1 MAEHKLSIPTLFPK
15 NKNNKSSSTHSSP
28 TKLFHTSSPTHSLL
42 YLRPISPSLPNKR
55 RQLFPGKAHRSLS
68 QSTSS
73 TTVHW
78 LNNNIENG
86 DNGKINFGNGLI
98 AILQKALCT
107 NNNSQQNNYRTVLT
121 NRRESPDSGLELEQ
135 RTEVSGSGNEEINES
150 NGERKLSSAK
160 QQNKK
165 VGKTQN
171 LINLSSFYFFAGLV
185 ERIYIYPNSL
195 FFKNFILKLEPDIY
209 TKLC

>member
-1 MAEHKLSIPTLFPK
+1 
-15 NKNNKSSSTHSSP
+15 
-28 TKLFHTSSPTHSLL
+28 
-42 YLRPISPSLPNKR
+42 LPNKR

-86 DNGKINFGNGLI
+86 NNGKINFGNGLM

-135 RTEVSGSGNEEINES
+135 RNEVSGSGNEEITEN

-165 VGKTQN
+165 PGYR
-171 LINLSSFYFFAGLV
+171 F
-185 ERIYIYPNSL
+185 R
-195 FFKNFILKLEPDIY
+195 
-209 TKLC
+209 

>member
-1 MAEHKLSIPTLFPK
+1 MTEHKLSIPSLSPK
-15 NKNNKSSSTHSSP
+15 NKNNKSSSTNSSP

-86 DNGKINFGNGLI
+86 NNGKINFGNGLM

-135 RTEVSGSGNEEINES
+135 RNEVSGSGNEEITEN

-165 VGKTQN
+165 NRHLCQVLLN
-171 LINLSSFYFFAGLV
+171 
-185 ERIYIYPNSL
+185 NS
-195 FFKNFILKLEPDIY
+195 
-209 TKLC
+209 CVV